1 MKQDLTLNVGT
12 KYNGDGLK
20 KLNTAV
26 ATTAKNVGSASR
38 ALQSV
43 SAELN
48 QIGGKAGQA
57 AGAIGGLFQAFGQGG
72 IAAVVV
78 TAITGAVG
86 LLVGAFQKAKE
97 AAKDAAEALSKSF
110 DLAVQKTVDRIA
122 KIKAALGFTQKQ
134 NAVDQGYA
142 AGQISN
148 AQRQSQLVIR
158 NRYAAQKAGATSD
171 LERARIDA
179 AEKRDLAIDDARW
192 KRSNARA
199 ANDNAMTNEQA
210 VRAAQERLAVE
221 VGKQEKALAE
231 QRKLLDNSPLKK
243 EYDTLKKAVD
253 DAAADVKQYGENG
266 TRNYTITQKTAQG
279 GEWSYNVQGNVSAV
293 YEKAVARIKEFTDEH
308 GEVESSIKSYEA
320 AVKALEKSQSELQQ
334 VTLDAKK
341 ATNDSLLAY
350 RQKELAEQE
359 YKTAVKA
366 ANQQYKDDIK
376 KAKEQ
381 AKQKADAEKKQTE
394 AERKQAE
401 AERKQ
406 AEATLK
412 AAQDEEKKARRNE
425 LQKQL
430 DNLTEAQRKTA
441 LQQLNERRA
450 EADAAK
456 QLAEAEK
463 KAKEVIDGWAG
474 NRKQGA
480 GAWGRGQDA
489 EAAAR
494 LRQAEA
500 ERGNVSKAQR
510 EAAALAGAI
519 FGANGIR
526 GTASVAQIGKFAQL
540 SDYLGGGNLTDA
552 QRQSLQSA
560 ADKLRAKVFDS
571 KGNLKVSHG
580 SQELKNFTR
589 IQKILDKMK
598 AVDAA
603 RQLQAEAKKRE
614 ERNARIQEQQYQA
627 VKDIRDQMKNLGV

>member
-243 EYDTLKKAVD
+243 EYDLIVIDTPPTAGELQYNALQAATGLIIPLQADIYNLQSLYQITDTARQIQQTNPELKILGFLLTQYDRRSTIARQMQETITEQ
-253 DAAADVKQYGENG
+253 AAAMGVPYLGAI
-266 TRNYTITQKTAQG
+266 RA
-279 GEWSYNVQGNVSAV
+279 
-293 YEKAVARIKEFTDEH
+293 AVA
-308 GEVESSIKSYEA
+308 
-320 AVKALEKSQSELQQ
+320 VK
-334 VTLDAKK
+334 
-341 ATNDSLLAY
+341 
-350 RQKELAEQE
+350 
-359 YKTAVKA
+359 
-366 ANQQYKDDIK
+366 
-376 KAKEQ
+376 
-381 AKQKADAEKKQTE
+381 
-394 AERKQAE
+394 
-401 AERKQ
+401 
-406 AEATLK
+406 
-412 AAQDEEKKARRNE
+412 
-425 LQKQL
+425 
-430 DNLTEAQRKTA
+430 
-441 LQQLNERRA
+441 
-450 EADAAK
+450 
-456 QLAEAEK
+456 
-463 KAKEVIDGWAG
+463 
-474 NRKQGA
+474 
-480 GAWGRGQDA
+480 
-489 EAAAR
+489 
-494 LRQAEA
+494 
-500 ERGNVSKAQR
+500 
-510 EAAALAGAI
+510 EAAALQQSLFEYAPKSNPA
-519 FGANGIR
+519 A
-526 GTASVAQIGKFAQL
+526 
-540 SDYLGGGNLTDA
+540 DYLAVYDTI
-552 QRQSLQSA
+552 
-560 ADKLRAKVFDS
+560 AK
-571 KGNLKVSHG
+571 
-580 SQELKNFTR
+580 QE
-589 IQKILDKMK
+589 
-598 AVDAA
+598 
-603 RQLQAEAKKRE
+603 
-614 ERNARIQEQQYQA
+614 
-627 VKDIRDQMKNLGV
+627 G